1 MLKGYAVNKKRLKV
15 LNKTIEIQSRMLAT
29 AYELDEKEL
38 LDVIEAYHN
47 ALSLLDDYDHGSLS
61 KPEGTDFIYR
71 LTYEECQE
79 LIDKMKFESDVFGVE
94 KKGSSTVSWLLSIK
108 IYLGKSYIQVLKK
121 RRLISY
127 TSLSKIILLRT
138 AVNASVLRSF

>member
-1 MLKGYAVNKKRLKV
+1 
-15 LNKTIEIQSRMLAT
+15 MLAT

-38 LDVIEAYHN
+38 LDVIEAYQN
-47 ALSLLDDYDHGSLS
+47 ALSLLDDYDHGTFL
-61 KPEGTDFIYR
+61 KPEGTNLIYR

-79 LIDKMKFESDVFGVE
+79 LIDKTKFESAVFGME
-94 KKGSSTVSWLLSIK
+94 KEKEKVNGILVLSIK

-121 RRLISY
+121 RYLIFY

-138 AVNASVLRSF
+138 TANASVRRFS